1 MTDTGSLD
9 KFPGNSAP
17 FKFKQKLTGVTEAN
31 VTKNVEIMVP
41 LKYLSKFWRTLEMQ
55 LINCEIYLI
64 LTWPVNCVTT
74 NVLANLATNISNN

>member
-1 MTDTGSLD
+1 MTDTGALD

-31 VTKNVEIMVP
+31 GTKNVEIMVP
-41 LKYLSKFWRTLEMQ
+41 LKYSSKFWRTLEMQ

-64 LTWPVNCVTT
+64 LTWSVNCVIS
-74 NVLANLATNISNN
+74 NVLANPATNICNN